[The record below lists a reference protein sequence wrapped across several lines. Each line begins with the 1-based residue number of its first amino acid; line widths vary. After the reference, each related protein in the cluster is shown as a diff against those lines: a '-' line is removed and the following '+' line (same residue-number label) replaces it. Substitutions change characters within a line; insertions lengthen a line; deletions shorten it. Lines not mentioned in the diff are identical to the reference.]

1 MKIGLRRLNISS
13 GREAYITEKKKKSR
27 ELRLERYGRILRK
40 KKKKAVKDFGY
51 EKLIQLASVK
61 QRRLIME
68 KC

>member
-40 KKKKAVKDFGY
+40 EKKK
-51 EKLIQLASVK
+51 Q
-61 QRRLIME
+61 
-68 KC
+68 

>member
-1 MKIGLRRLNISS
+1 M
-13 GREAYITEKKKKSR
+13 
-27 ELRLERYGRILRK
+27 RLERYGRILR